1 MVKGNSCYGS
11 IYCQE
16 FPKLCLN
23 PTKEKYHTTDCSLRK
38 WLNFPKALRENEK
51 LWSKN
56 RNPEFWTSRIIN
68 NALQKVVGKP
78 QLNNGGEKVKQRG
91 QKSEVKDVK
100 SSSERRMF
108 FCSTEVTSA
117 CN

>member
-1 MVKGNSCYGS
+1 M
-11 IYCQE
+11 
-16 FPKLCLN
+16 
-23 PTKEKYHTTDCSLRK
+23 
-38 WLNFPKALRENEK
+38 RENEK

-56 RNPEFWTSRIIN
+56 RNPGFWTSRIIN
-68 NALQKVVGKP
+68 NTLQKVVGKP
-78 QLNNGGEKVKQRG
+78 QLNSGGEKVQQMYKG

-100 SSSERRMF
+100 SSSKRRMF